1 MGIRPQTRFR
11 LLIVLAAT
19 LCFPTGAAAQERAVS
34 PDWNATAEG
43 GETVHLAERVAER
56 PTILFFWATWCPY
69 CKALMPHLQSIRLE
83 YGDRVEIVALTIRD
97 DDGDP
102 IGYVRNAGYDFT
114 LIVDGDAI
122 AAQNDVH
129 GTPGVLIL
137 NPDREVEFN
146 LYRLPRIEPPDAV
159 DASSNSRK
167 AAYRAPYWAAA
178 IRKALDGVIAE
189 YYPDAR

>member
-1 MGIRPQTRFR
+1 MVIRTQRRFG
-11 LLIVLAAT
+11 LIMVLAAT
-19 LCFPTGAAAQERAVS
+19 LCFPTGAAAQERVVS
-34 PDWNATAEG
+34 PDWTATAEG
-43 GETVHLAERVAER
+43 GQTVRLAERVAER
-56 PTILFFWATWCPY
+56 PTVLFFWATWCPY

-97 DDGDP
+97 DEGDP

-122 AAQNDVH
+122 AAQNDVY

-146 LYRLPRIEPPDAV
+146 LYRLPRIEPPEAV

-178 IRKALDGVIAE
+178 IRKALDRVTAE